1 MPSHRTK
8 HVRNV
13 AGKNKVWV
21 SRPDI
26 VPDRDAVDMLLAY
39 FHYPALL
46 TKKAL
51 ESLVYRERQAK
62 EKREA
67 ACRKLSG

>member
-1 MPSHRTK
+1 MSMPSHRTK

-26 VPDRDAVDMLLAY
+26 IPDRDAVDMLLAF

-51 ESLVYRERQAK
+51 ESLIHRERKAR
-62 EKREA
+62 EKQGHS
-67 ACRKLSG
+67 CRI